1 MPPKNLNLYVQL
13 PKWLY
18 PRWWEVAYLIVGPD
32 GWLKDELAKLIQIAP
47 DERFNEVVSQ
57 HVSAYVHDGTM
68 PPAEIAPAILNLAD
82 DVMAGRK
89 MTIRAGDYISLQQ
102 FARQARPK

>member
-1 MPPKNLNLYVQL
+1 MPPRSKYFVAL

-32 GWLKDELAKLIQIAP
+32 GWLSDELAKFIQIAP
-47 DERFNEVVSQ
+47 DERFNEVITQYVS
-57 HVSAYVHDGTM
+57 SYVQEGKM
-68 PPAEIAPAILNLAD
+68 PPTEIAPAILNLVD

-89 MTIRAGDYISLQQ
+89 MNIRAGDNISLQ
-102 FARQARPK
+102 